1 MKNSVLDSVKP
12 FFMFAWKPYEIVWLC
27 LFSSIALYQ
36 ALFLNVGWFAFSVF
50 LSGIFCVIL
59 AAKGH
64 ITNYVIGLY
73 NCFGYAWIA
82 QCNGLYG
89 EVGLNLFFFAP
100 MSLVGLFLW
109 RNKLTGARVLMRT
122 MAVFPRIL
130 LLFGV
135 LAVTAPLGYLLDSIS
150 GQNTPYIDASTNV
163 LSVAATFLMALRYRE
178 QWMLY
183 IALNVLSVVMWC
195 CRYMSGSSDGM
206 IMLALWSAYL
216 VNSIYGW
223 WNWGRGAEN
232 DRQGAIQ
239 GPPKERTCPKPV

>member
-1 MKNSVLDSVKP
+1 MKKDVLGSIQP

-36 ALFLNVGWFAFSVF
+36 VLFLDVGWFAFSVF

-64 ITNYVIGLY
+64 ITNYIAGLY

-82 QCNGLYG
+82 HSNGLYG
-89 EVGLNLFFFAP
+89 EMALNLFFFAP
-100 MSLVGLFLW
+100 MALVGLLLW
-109 RNKLTGARVLMRT
+109 KNKLTGTRVLMRT
-122 MAVFPRIL
+122 LAVFPRIL
-130 LLFGV
+130 LLLGI
-135 LAVTAPLGYLLDSIS
+135 LAATAPLGYLLAAIS

-178 QWMLY
+178 QWLLY
-183 IALNVLSVVMWC
+183 IALNVLSIVMWC
-195 CRYMSGSSDGM
+195 YRYAAGSSDGM

-216 VNSIYGW
+216 VNALYGW

-232 DRQGAIQ
+232 DRRSAMQRS
-239 GPPKERTCPKPV
+239 KERACPKPA